1 MFDIATLY
9 QWFHNYYCSFYST
22 DPEIMKMVQLKENH
36 SVRVAEHARELGNSI
51 GLSAEKADLA
61 EVIGLL
67 HDIARSEQAHF
78 KTFNDSISF
87 DHGDR
92 GILRLEE
99 AGILQTL
106 DYKAQDIILFSI
118 KYHNKM
124 TVPSASPD
132 KMLFA
137 RIIRDADK
145 LDIFRI
151 LPPIL
156 ADHNYSPL
164 LAEMLKNGRVLP
176 YSEVKTTADKRLVR
190 MGWFYD
196 INYQW
201 TLAQLVNEGYAEE
214 LVGSLPNGYPFN
226 EIKDGFR
233 AYITA
238 KLTAKQSLHRPSLSL

>member
-1 MFDIATLY
+1 
-9 QWFHNYYCSFYST
+9 
-22 DPEIMKMVQLKENH
+22 MVQLKESH
-36 SVRVAEHARELGNSI
+36 SVRVANHARELAKNI

-78 KTFNDSISF
+78 KTFNDALSF

-92 GILRLEE
+92 GVLRLKE
-99 AGILQTL
+99 AGILSPL
-106 DYKAQDIILFSI
+106 DDETREIILFAI

-124 TVPSASPD
+124 LVPSTSPN

-145 LDIFRI
+145 LDIFRS
-151 LPPIL
+151 LPPVL
-156 ADHNYSPL
+156 ADHNYSSFLVGL
-164 LAEMLKNGRVLP
+164 LRQGRVLP
-176 YSEVKTTADKRLVR
+176 YSEVKTTADKRLIR
-190 MGWFYD
+190 LGWLYD

-201 TLAQLVNEGYAEE
+201 TLAQLINEGYADE
-214 LVGSLPNGYPFN
+214 LIGSLPNTHPFN

-233 AYITA
+233 AYITV
-238 KLTAKQSLHRPSLSL
+238 KLSTHP